1 MVANWT
7 NITRFD
13 QLPALANS
21 TTNGTYWSAI
31 LFMIYVV
38 AIISLMG
45 WGFGTALLVASFI
58 GLILSFLLFYAGLVG
73 QWIVIMFLASLL
85 LTIIYVIYSRRN
97 QD

>member
-21 TTNGTYWSAI
+21 TTNGTYWTGI
-31 LFMIYVV
+31 LFMLYVV
-38 AIISLMG
+38 AIISMMG
-45 WGFGTALLVASFI
+45 WGFGTALLVASTI
-58 GLILSFLLFYAGLVG
+58 GLVVSMLMYYAGLVG
-73 QWIVIMFLASLL
+73 SWVVSMFLASLL